1 MNAAAK
7 IRKMLV
13 TKTFLMRREQNFHH
27 CYIDKGKKGTIGGRT
42 CHSIKVGHYE
52 LPDSPFTSLKL
63 SLKIKDFLFSR

>member
-27 CYIDKGKKGTIGGRT
+27 CYKDKGKKGTIGGQT
-42 CHSIKVGHYE
+42 CHSIKGG
-52 LPDSPFTSLKL
+52 SL
-63 SLKIKDFLFSR
+63 